1 MLINPTC
8 LAVVMGIEVVFAD
21 IASEES
27 EDKASVANE
36 LGVKGWAK
44 RNKANCVGLVDLVA
58 MREVVEGVVG

>member
-1 MLINPTC
+1 
-8 LAVVMGIEVVFAD
+8 MGIEVVFAD

-58 MREVVEGVVG
+58 MRVVVEGVVG